1 MMGKDGAENNVQ
13 LGTELCPHVDS
24 GSPKLKKCSIFF
36 SFSPGFP
43 MILPVLDKK
52 DKAQQI

>member
-1 MMGKDGAENNVQ
+1 MGKDGVEKNPGSWA
-13 LGTELCPHVDS
+13 LGCVHMQILAL
-24 GSPKLKKCSIFF
+24 PKLKNDLYC
-36 SFSPGFP
+36 FSPLEFP